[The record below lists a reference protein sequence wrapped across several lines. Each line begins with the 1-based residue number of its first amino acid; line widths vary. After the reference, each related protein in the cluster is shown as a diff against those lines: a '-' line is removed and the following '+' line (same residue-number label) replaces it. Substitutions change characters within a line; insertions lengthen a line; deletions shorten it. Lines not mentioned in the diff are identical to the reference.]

1 MYHIF
6 FIHSSVD
13 GPLRCFH
20 VLDIVNNA
28 EMNIGVFSFG
38 ITFFSGQIDGKT
50 VETVADF
57 IFGGSSITADCN
69 CSHEIKRHLLLGRK
83 VMTNLAY

>member
-38 ITFFSGQIDGKT
+38 ITFFSGQIDGKQSKQW
-50 VETVADF
+50 DF
-57 IFGGSSITADCN
+57 IFLASKITTDGDR
-69 CSHEIKRHLLLGRK
+69 SHEIKRCLFFERK
-83 VMTNLAY
+83 AMTNLAY